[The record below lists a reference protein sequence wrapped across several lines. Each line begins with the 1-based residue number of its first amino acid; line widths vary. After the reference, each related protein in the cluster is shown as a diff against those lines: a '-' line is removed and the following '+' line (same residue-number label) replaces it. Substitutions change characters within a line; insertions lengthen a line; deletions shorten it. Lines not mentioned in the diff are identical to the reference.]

1 MADLTVA
8 LAQSLRSIHAEAL
21 NQVRATQ
28 ETNRLLALLVTQQGG
43 DPGEPPTK
51 MHGGGWAGSRFKSS
65 RPEPYKESDRPTQTK
80 RGLRRRKESLRA

>member
-1 MADLTVA
+1 MADILLVY
-8 LAQSLRSIHAEAL
+8 LQYLHAEAL

-28 ETNRLLALLVTQQGG
+28 ETNRLLAILVTLQGG

-65 RPEPYKESDRPTQTK
+65 KPEPYKEGPRPTQTK
-80 RGLRRRKESLRA
+80 RGLRRRKDA